1 MRPPEIEDEQ
11 IIEAGK
17 QLQADSRRVTG
28 FALRKT
34 VGGGNPSRLVR
45 VWEDYKRSQE
55 VVDAEPEQELPMEVE
70 EALNEMTGTF
80 LEQVRSLAQNLNSRA
95 VKTAERR
102 VADVM
107 RSAKEQQENA
117 EAELIDAATT
127 VDDLEDQLEL
137 VKAQNIKLDSEVK
150 ALLKDNESFRT
161 NVARLER
168 ELAVS
173 QEKLSKEEGKLKAAE
188 TSLEDIHH
196 RNADLQ
202 KDKNDLRQER
212 DELKKEFSQLQKRV
226 ESTSSE
232 RDSLMKDKGEIQT
245 QLATQNERL
254 EVASSQLEQLKSE
267 RDEAR
272 GGLTSA
278 NKKALEFEVQAGHY
292 KEQLDQLMARLSIPE
307 TKSDPGKRK

>member
-11 IIEAGK
+11 IIGAGK

-117 EAELIDAATT
+117 EAELVDAATT
-127 VDDLEDQLEL
+127 VEDLEEQLEL
-137 VKAQNIKLDSEVK
+137 SKAQNTKLDSEIS
-150 ALLKDNESFRT
+150 AFLKENEKFRT
-161 NVARLER
+161 DIARLER

-188 TSLEDIHH
+188 TSLRRHPPPEC
-196 RNADLQ
+196 RP
-202 KDKNDLRQER
+202 
-212 DELKKEFSQLQKRV
+212 SKR
-226 ESTSSE
+226 
-232 RDSLMKDKGEIQT
+232 
-245 QLATQNERL
+245 
-254 EVASSQLEQLKSE
+254 
-267 RDEAR
+267 
-272 GGLTSA
+272 
-278 NKKALEFEVQAGHY
+278 
-292 KEQLDQLMARLSIPE
+292 
-307 TKSDPGKRK
+307 